1 MKSRSFFLILATGSI
16 AIFLFAVAS
25 LGWIVTHSPI
35 NLLSGGVNKFPQAA
49 VFVPKQAPVM
59 VSLLTNPEK
68 LNALRQVSLP
78 LERRQR
84 DLQEWQQWETN
95 LLAKIGFDYRRD
107 IKPWLGD
114 EITLAIT
121 SLDYDRNP
129 NNGAQPGY
137 ILATETKNSQLAQE
151 SLRTLFAEQANLT
164 IEQYKGA
171 DIITQSS
178 GKTLASSTVWASA
191 VVGNFVLFANQPQIL
206 KEAIN
211 QAQAVNLN
219 LEQTDYYQTA
229 LSTIK
234 PPHIGVA
241 YINILGT
248 SAWLDKSPVLTTPN
262 VQQMLSVSLSI
273 KQSGLAAQTALIGVS
288 ESVASS
294 QTQKSFLDNPELQQ
308 IVNSLPFDRHNSTY
322 IDLRDGKSLLDEQI
336 PLYKVTKLAIQSL
349 FPHLR
354 AIVINNLGNQDGIS
368 RASIL
373 FKLDA

>member
-84 DLQEWQQWETN
+84 DRQEWQQWETN

-129 NNGAQPGY
+129 YNGTQPGY
-137 ILATETKNSQLAQE
+137 ILATETKNTQLAQE

-171 DIITQSS
+171 DIISQSS

-206 KEAIN
+206 KEALN

-219 LEQTDYYQTA
+219 LEQADYYQTA
-229 LSTIK
+229 LSIIK

-241 YINILGT
+241 YINILGA
-248 SAWLDKSPVLTTPN
+248 SAWLDKSSVLTTPN
-262 VQQMLSVSLSI
+262 VEQILSLSLSI
-273 KQSGLAAQTALIGVS
+273 EQSGLAAQTALIGFS
-288 ESVASS
+288 DAASS
-294 QTQKSFLDNPELQQ
+294 QTQTSFLDNPELRQ

-349 FPHLR
+349 FPHLK